1 MVKFTPAERPLVK
14 SIVATLSIKRIPDS
28 EIISEIEKQTHKK
41 ISRQSITKIRQQ
53 IKTDSYKWY
62 QSLRQGHYEYIH
74 EFKERINEII
84 WLQQKH
90 HEIIEKNT
98 NNPQIQ
104 LASLGELHKL
114 NLTLSNYFDVAP
126 DIIGNSSIST
136 SSQDKSKSEP
146 GSEKQEA
153 IIV

>member
-1 MVKFTPAERPLVK
+1 VPKFTNTERNLVK
-14 SIVATLSIKRIPDS
+14 SLVAILSIKRIPDIEVIA
-28 EIISEIEKQTHKK
+28 EIKKQTGKS
-41 ISRQSITKIRQQ
+41 ISRISLYKIKKQ
-53 IKTDSYKWY
+53 IKKDSYEWY
-62 QSLRQGHYEYIH
+62 QTLREGHYEYIH
-74 EFKERINEII
+74 EFKERINEIV

-90 HEIIEKNT
+90 HEIIQKNI

-104 LASLGELHKL
+104 QSSLVELHKL

-136 SSQDKSKSEP
+136 SSKNHDKAIP
-146 GSEKQEA
+146 ASEKQEA